1 MKNTKLLQKKV
12 SFFEAIQIIKE
23 IRKKPRSNW
32 TKKERFDFKG
42 YNFQILSRK
51 RINKIFES
59 LNSFKKLSNKSHY
72 KFYLNDLVII
82 RELLVSKLN
91 ETLCSFFKKLEVM
104 SSEDILKI
112 KSYLQK
118 ILNENDR
125 LKRELSQYKKEL
137 NIYKKHAADEQN
149 KFLNKI
155 LKLEKNKKKTAVRYK
170 SINKELNRSNEIK
183 FTKLNVKNN
192 SPEKIDEL
200 LNHKLFNLI
209 NTQSKKFKL

>member
-51 RINKIFES
+51 RINKIVES

-91 ETLCSFFKKLEVM
+91 ETLCSFFKKLEVL

-155 LKLEKNKKKTAVRYK
+155 LKVEKNKNKTAVRYK

-183 FTKLNVKNN
+183 FTDITIKNN

-200 LNHKLFNLI
+200 LNHKSINLR
-209 NTQSKKFKL
+209 NTQRKKFKL

>member
-51 RINKIFES
+51 RINKIVES

-91 ETLCSFFKKLEVM
+91 ETLCSFFKKLEIM

-155 LKLEKNKKKTAVRYK
+155 LKVEKNKNKTALRYK

-183 FTKLNVKNN
+183 FTDITIKNN

-200 LNHKLFNLI
+200 LNHESINLR
-209 NTQSKKFKL
+209 NTQRKKFKL

>member
-137 NIYKKHAADEQN
+137 NIYKKQTADEQN